1 MFYLDLFRALDREN
15 VRYVLIGGL
24 ALNIHGVERATM
36 DIDLMLA
43 MDAGNLEAF
52 RRVAEGMGMTPV
64 LPVSMKDFADPTTR
78 QQWINEK
85 HMLAFA
91 LRPKES
97 SAPTVD
103 ILVRPKVAFDMAW
116 ARHIKKDMGDIYV
129 RLAHID
135 DLIALKT
142 GTGRQRDAADV
153 AALERLKTL
162 GLG

>member
-1 MFYLDLFRALDREN
+1 MFYLDLFRALEHEN
-15 VRYVLIGGL
+15 IRYVLIGGL

-43 MDAGNLEAF
+43 MDTENLEAF
-52 RRVAEGMGMTPV
+52 CRAADSLGMTPL
-64 LPVSMKDFADPTTR
+64 LPVTMKDFANPITLQRWVDER
-78 QQWINEK
+78 NLLSFSFRSQ
-85 HMLAFA
+85 
-91 LRPKES
+91 ES

-103 ILVRPKVAFDMAW
+103 ILVHPKVAFDMAW
-116 ARHIKKDMGDIYV
+116 ARHLEKDLGSIHI

-142 GTGRQRDAADV
+142 GTGRQRDMSDV

-162 GLG
+162 RGE

>member
-1 MFYLDLFRALDREN
+1 MFYLDLFRALDHEKI
-15 VRYVLIGGL
+15 RYVLIGGL

-43 MDAGNLEAF
+43 MDAENLEAF
-52 RRVAEGMGMTPV
+52 RRVTENLEMTPV
-64 LPVSMKDFADPTTR
+64 LPVSMKDFADPATLQR
-78 QQWINEK
+78 WINEK
-85 HMLAFA
+85 HLLAFA
-91 LRPKES
+91 LRPKEP

-116 ARHIKKDMGDIYV
+116 ARHIEKNLDDIHI
-129 RLAHID
+129 RLIHID

-142 GTGRQRDAADV
+142 GTGRQRDMADV

-162 GLG
+162 GQG

>member
-1 MFYLDLFRALDREN
+1 MFYLDLFGALDREN

-43 MDAGNLEAF
+43 MDAQNLAAF
-52 RRVAEGMGMTPV
+52 LHVAEILRMTPV
-64 LPVSMKDFADPTTR
+64 LPVSLQEFADPATR
-78 QQWINEK
+78 QRWINEK
-85 HMLAFA
+85 NMLAFA
-91 LRPKES
+91 LRPQKS
-97 SAPTVD
+97 SDPTVD
-103 ILVRPKVAFDMAW
+103 ILVHPNVDFDMAW
-116 ARHIKKDMGDIYV
+116 ARHVDKNLGSIHV

-142 GTGRQRDAADV
+142 GTGRLRDEADV
-153 AALERLKTL
+153 AALERVKSL

>member
-1 MFYLDLFRALDREN
+1 MFYLDLFRALDGEN

-43 MDAGNLEAF
+43 MDAENLAAF
-52 RRVAEGMGMTPV
+52 RRAAEGLGMTPV
-64 LPVSMKDFADPTTR
+64 LPVSMKDFSDPETL
-78 QQWINEK
+78 QQWISEK

-91 LRPKES
+91 LRSQEL

-103 ILVRPKVAFDMAW
+103 ILVQPKVAFDIAW
-116 ARHIKKDMGDIYV
+116 ARHVEKNLGDIRV
-129 RLAHID
+129 RLVHID

-142 GTGRQRDAADV
+142 GTGRQRDVADV
-153 AALERLKTL
+153 NALERLKDL
-162 GLG
+162 GRG

>member
-43 MDAGNLEAF
+43 MDAVNLEAF
-52 RRVAEGMGMTPV
+52 CRAAENLRMTPV
-64 LPVSMKDFADPTTR
+64 LPVSMKDFADPATLQR
-78 QQWINEK
+78 WITEK
-85 HMLAFA
+85 HMLVFA
-91 LRPKES
+91 LRPQEA

-103 ILVRPKVAFDMAW
+103 ILVQPKVTFDKAW
-116 ARHIKKDMGDIYV
+116 ARHVEKDLGDIHIC
-129 RLAHID
+129 LAHID

-142 GTGRQRDAADV
+142 GTGRQRDVADV
-153 AALERLKTL
+153 VALERLKTL
-162 GLG
+162 GRG

>member
-43 MDAGNLEAF
+43 MDAANLEAF
-52 RRVAEGMGMTPV
+52 CRVAESLMMTPV
-64 LPVSMKDFADPTTR
+64 PPVSMKEFADPAILR
-78 QQWINEK
+78 QWATEK

-91 LRPKES
+91 LRPQES

-103 ILVRPKVAFDMAW
+103 ILVHPKVAFDMAW
-116 ARHIKKDMGDIYV
+116 ARHVEKDLGDTHIH
-129 RLAHID
+129 LAHID

-142 GTGRQRDAADV
+142 ETGGQRDVADV
-153 AALERLKTL
+153 AALERVKTL

>member
-1 MFYLDLFRALDREN
+1 MFYLDLFRALDREKA
-15 VRYVLIGGL
+15 RYVLIGGL

-36 DIDLMLA
+36 VIDLMLA

-52 RRVAEGMGMTPV
+52 RRVAEGLGMTPV
-64 LPVSMKDFADPTTR
+64 LPVTMKDFADPAIL

-91 LRPKES
+91 LRPKEP

-103 ILVRPKVAFDMAW
+103 ILVRPKVAFDMVW
-116 ARHIKKDMGDIYV
+116 ARHMEKNLGGTHV
-129 RLAHID
+129 HLAHID

-153 AALERLKTL
+153 AALKRLKTL

>member
-1 MFYLDLFRALDREN
+1 MFYLDLFHALDREN

-43 MDAGNLEAF
+43 MDADNLEAF
-52 RRVAEGMGMTPV
+52 RRVAESLGMTPV
-64 LPVSMKDFADPTTR
+64 LPVSMKDFADPATL
-78 QQWINEK
+78 QQWIDEK

-103 ILVRPKVAFDMAW
+103 ILVRPKLAFDMVW
-116 ARHIKKDMGDIYV
+116 VRHVEKDLGDIHV
-129 RLAHID
+129 HLAHID

-153 AALERLKTL
+153 IALERLKTL

>member
-43 MDAGNLEAF
+43 MDAENLEAF
-52 RRVAEGMGMTPV
+52 RRVAESLGMMPV
-64 LPVSMKDFADPTTR
+64 LPVSMKDFADPATLQR
-78 QQWINEK
+78 WINEK

-91 LRPKES
+91 LRPQES
-97 SAPTVD
+97 SAPTID
-103 ILVRPKVAFDMAW
+103 ILVHPKVAFDMAW
-116 ARHIKKDMGDIYV
+116 ARHVEKNLGDIHV
-129 RLAHID
+129 RLVHID

-142 GTGRQRDAADV
+142 ETGRQRDVADV

-162 GLG
+162 GRG

>member
-1 MFYLDLFRALDREN
+1 MFYLDLFQALDREN

-43 MDAGNLEAF
+43 MDAENLEAF
-52 RRVAEGMGMTPV
+52 RRVAEKLVMTPV
-64 LPVSMKDFADPTTR
+64 LPVSMNDFADPATLQR
-78 QQWINEK
+78 WIDEK

-103 ILVRPKVAFDMAW
+103 ILVRPKVAFDAAW
-116 ARHIKKDMGDIYV
+116 VRHVEKNLGDI
-129 RLAHID
+129 RIHLAHID

-142 GTGRQRDAADV
+142 GTGRQRDVADV

-162 GLG
+162 GRG

>member
-1 MFYLDLFRALDREN
+1 MFYLDLFRALDQEN

-43 MDAGNLEAF
+43 MDAENLDSF
-52 RRVAEGMGMTPV
+52 CRVAGSLQMTPV
-64 LPVSMKDFADPTTR
+64 LPVSMKDFADPATR
-78 QQWINEK
+78 QRWIDEK
-85 HMLAFA
+85 NMLAFA
-91 LRPKES
+91 WRPLEL

-103 ILVRPKVAFDMAW
+103 ILIHPKVAFTTIW
-116 ARHIKKDMGDIYV
+116 ERHVEKDLGDIRV

-142 GTGRQRDAADV
+142 ETGRQRDMADV
-153 AALERLKTL
+153 VALERLKIL
-162 GLG
+162 GRG